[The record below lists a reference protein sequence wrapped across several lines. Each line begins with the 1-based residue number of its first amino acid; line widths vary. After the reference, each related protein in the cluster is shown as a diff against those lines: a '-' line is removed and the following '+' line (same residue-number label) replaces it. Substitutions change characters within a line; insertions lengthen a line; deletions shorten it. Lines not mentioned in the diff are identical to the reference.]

1 MISPIQHYSKTA
13 ATTRNHPRFRW
24 LLILQSHILKQADKV
39 VVTLHVPTTFL
50 WYINARHYSTAICR
64 PHQHIWL
71 YYCLIKTFR
80 KYKIR
85 ADSFARSAHFHVLVV
100 NTSLKWKEHHT
111 KPGEQAHFHSEP
123 SPGNILNSHTIIG
136 RCMPSTAHE
145 ISLEVRKVSTH
156 RYTLLLSFHKRSQF
170 FRNSHRRIDNTLH
183 R

>member
-1 MISPIQHYSKTA
+1 MISPIQHYPKTA
-13 ATTRNHPRFRW
+13 ETTRNHPRFRW

-85 ADSFARSAHFHVLVV
+85 ADFICEVSPFSCVSCQHFIKMEG
-100 NTSLKWKEHHT
+100 TSYKTGK
-111 KPGEQAHFHSEP
+111 QAHFHSEP
-123 SPGNILNSHTIIG
+123 SPGNILNSLTIFG